1 MFQIGHDVVAP
12 MAAASAVVGVVK
24 CGLLSLSPSVDLAAR
39 LLDHQRIILLC
50 VNYMFFSV
58 VVTLFLLMLIC
69 LSQMSSVTV
78 DTCSSIGLLIVS
90 FILMDL
96 ILANYVVKILNLDSE
111 WRVQYV

>member
-1 MFQIGHDVVAP
+1 